1 MEINNKK
8 SALPEFFMCSYLY
21 INNQN
26 KEFEKSLKI

>member
-8 SALPEFFMCSYLY
+8 SALHEFFMCSYLY

-26 KEFEKSLKI
+26 QEFEKPL